1 MEQYVKKKPKGK
13 NILHETIDYI
23 NCTPTTPAPWHKYQG
38 TQYKFDQDYSTRE
51 AQRRHFSHATKSRI
65 FKNLNLRKKA
75 DLNFRGKFLKNHF
88 RHLKLYS
95 NPPSWLARS
104 RCHMGTFWKTK
115 DISERANLSGFG
127 TWNFTAKEDLNP
139 PKQVFVLNLRL
150 WPTQKPKIWS
160 FFSGKSFIWENFV
173 VWKLG
178 AFGLKISTL
187 PRLLVVAIRAA
198 WYLVAFTTM
207 A

>member
-1 MEQYVKKKPKGK
+1 MKFYQMAVHKLVRPSRSYQKFHGKLKKKVKNHLNLAKIVLEQYVKKKPKGK

-95 NPPSWLARS
+95 NPPS
-104 RCHMGTFWKTK
+104 
-115 DISERANLSGFG
+115 
-127 TWNFTAKEDLNP
+127 
-139 PKQVFVLNLRL
+139 
-150 WPTQKPKIWS
+150 
-160 FFSGKSFIWENFV
+160 
-173 VWKLG
+173 
-178 AFGLKISTL
+178 
-187 PRLLVVAIRAA
+187 
-198 WYLVAFTTM
+198 
-207 A
+207 